1 MKQKKRVVIP
11 VSIISA
17 VAVFLGATYINH
29 RVKLNEEEYLFQ
41 SDGVIVNVNNHKM
54 NVYVSGNSESEY
66 TLVFMSGAGTCSPTL
81 DFRTLYTLFENDYRI
96 AVVEKSGYGFSED
109 SDSSRDIDTM
119 LDETRE
125 ALVQA
130 GASDKKYILF
140 PHSMSGI
147 EAMYWANKYPD
158 EIAAVV
164 GLDPATPEAYR
175 NLNINA
181 LTCGGQKIIGV
192 ASDIGITRLLP
203 FVVNDSAAIKYGT
216 LTDEEKNQYRAVF
229 HRITMSASMCR
240 ETAIVKENSEKLAA
254 IDTVDVPVLFFM
266 SNGEGTGFDKET
278 WQNFGV
284 EYVKTKTNGKCVTLD
299 CSHYVHNI
307 EQEKIYAESI
317 EFFSELG

>member
-1 MKQKKRVVIP
+1 MKLKKRVVVPI
-11 VSIISA
+11 SIISA
-17 VAVFLGATYINH
+17 IAVFLGVTYINH

-41 SDGVIVNVNNHKM
+41 SDGVTVNVNNHKM
-54 NVYVSGNSESEY
+54 NVYVSGNRESKH

-81 DFRTLYTLFENDYRI
+81 DFRTLYTLFEDDYQI
-96 AVVEKSGYGFSED
+96 AVVEKSGYGFSDD
-109 SDSSRDIDTM
+109 SDASRDIDTM
-119 LDETRE
+119 LAETRE
-125 ALVQA
+125 ALMQA
-130 GASDKKYILF
+130 GVSDKKYILF
-140 PHSMSGI
+140 THSMSGI

-181 LTCGGQKIIGV
+181 LTCGVQNVIGV
-192 ASDIGITRLLP
+192 ASDMGITRLLP

-216 LTDEEKNQYRAVF
+216 LTDEEKNQYRAIF
-229 HRITMSASMCR
+229 YRTTMSASMCR
-240 ETAIVKENSEKLAA
+240 ETEIVKANSEKLVV

-266 SNGEGTGFDKET
+266 SNGDGTGFDTET

-284 EYVKTKTNGKCVTLD
+284 EYVKTKTNGKCIILD

-307 EQEKIYAESI
+307 EQEKIHDESI
-317 EFFSELG
+317 KFISELG